1 MSKIAMMHWWKNIG
15 AAALSLTL
23 LVSCGD
29 DKKTPKETD
38 TLSSGVLNISVD
50 ETYKPVMDEEIKVF
64 LSTYPDA
71 KINVNYKPEADVV
84 KDYLEGKTKLI
95 IVSRELTEAEN
106 EYCLNKKIVPSS
118 LVLAKDAVAVVLHKE
133 AKDTAFSMSQLKGI
147 ISGEY
152 QKKYTVVFDNA
163 GSSTLKFINDSLMK
177 GAPLGKNLYA
187 AKGNNEVIQY
197 VMKNPDAIG
206 FVGLSY
212 VSDTIDSTAEKFST
226 NFKIAAIFNDS
237 MGQYFQPYQA
247 DIALKHYPLVRK
259 MTYIKNETYQGIA
272 SGFSNF
278 LAYDKGQLILG
289 KARLVP
295 MRMSIVIRDAAI
307 NTEPQ

>member
-1 MSKIAMMHWWKNIG
+1 MMHWWKNIG

-71 KINVNYKPEADVV
+71 KINVSYKPEADVV